1 MTVYNWG
8 RKERKERG
16 KKGREFM
23 KKNLS
28 SKVMSDNFIQGIEQ
42 TINNFKPKKRYN
54 LYKIK

>member
-28 SKVMSDNFIQGIEQ
+28 SKVMSDTLIEGIEQ
-42 TINNFKPKKRYN
+42 TINNFKPRERFK
-54 LYKIK
+54 LYKIV